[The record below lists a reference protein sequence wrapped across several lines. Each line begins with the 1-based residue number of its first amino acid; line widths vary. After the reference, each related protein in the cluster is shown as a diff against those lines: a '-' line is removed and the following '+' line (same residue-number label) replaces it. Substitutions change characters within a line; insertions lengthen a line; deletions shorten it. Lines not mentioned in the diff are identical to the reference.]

1 MQMLETDWWTI
12 ELPPEWDAEQ
22 DDEVVVIEDE
32 DGVSCIEISSLVR
45 EDGAVSDADLAGFSL
60 ELREEGHASR
70 PVSVGTWRGEFFVY
84 DDEEHHWREWFLRQ
98 GGHFVYIAYHCLLEH
113 KSMDDAAVDEILA
126 TLEPRNAA

>member
-1 MQMLETDWWTI
+1 MQILETDWWTI
-12 ELPPEWDAEQ
+12 ELPPEWEAEQ

-45 EDGAVSDADLAGFSL
+45 EDGVVSDADLAGFSL
-60 ELREEGHASR
+60 DLREEGHVSR
-70 PVSVGTWRGEFFVY
+70 QVSIGAWRGELFVH
-84 DDEEHHWREWFLRQ
+84 DDAEHHWREWFLRQ

-113 KSMDDAAVDEILA
+113 KHMDDAAVDEILA